1 MQGADYMIVAGV
13 GISIV
18 VGTMRGFVREIVA
31 LASWLAAIWVAWR
44 FSGFL
49 HPYLGGVLET
59 PEQKTW
65 AARAILLLA
74 VLLLGALVG
83 AVLSWL
89 TRTAAGLSVIDRVLG
104 FVFGCARGALLAGF
118 AVLLG
123 HALRLE
129 HESWWKHSKL
139 MPYAEYVA
147 AGLESF
153 AGESRQL
160 ARRALSASA
169 AVVGAGGD

>member
-1 MQGADYMIVAGV
+1 MHGADYIIVAGV
-13 GISIV
+13 GISVV

-31 LASWLAAIWVAWR
+31 LATWLVAIWVAWR

-65 AARAILLLA
+65 AARAIVLLA

-83 AVLSWL
+83 AALSWL
-89 TRTAAGLSVIDRVLG
+89 TRTAAGLSLVDRVLG
-104 FVFGCARGALLAGF
+104 FVFGCARGALVAGF

-129 HESWWKHSKL
+129 HEPWWKQSKL

-153 AGESRQL
+153 AGPGREFAHRILSSR
-160 ARRALSASA
+160 ATTA
-169 AVVGAGGD
+169 GAGGD

>member
-1 MQGADYMIVAGV
+1 MQGADYIIVAGV
-13 GISIV
+13 LISVV
-18 VGTMRGFVREIVA
+18 VGTMRGFIREIVA
-31 LASWLAAIWVAWR
+31 LATWLVAIWVAWR

-49 HPYLGGVLET
+49 HPYLGGVLES

-65 AARAILLLA
+65 AARAILLLG

-129 HESWWKHSKL
+129 HEPWWKHSKL

-147 AGLESF
+147 AGLESY
-153 AGESRQL
+153 AGEGRQL
-160 ARRALSASA
+160 ARRALSARTTA
-169 AVVGAGGD
+169 GAGGD